1 MKINKF
7 ASVLVL
13 LGMIGFAF
21 VPAKSVLFSYKL
33 EKGTKSEI
41 EIKTNQNISMTMS
54 GQSVNIKQDVT
65 LNQSVEITNVSSEGN
80 IDFSIVYDR
89 IRFKQNA
96 MGMEVEWDSDNPE
109 ASEGNMMAQQIAA
122 QLNNVIQKTV
132 TATIDPLGNPI
143 TNNGSEV
150 LGETNISGFEMGML
164 VVFPDH
170 EISVGDTWEVVT
182 KPDPSSDFAI
192 TAVYK
197 LDEFKSKTAVI
208 SFDGTV
214 TGTEMNGTP
223 AQLNGTISGKATIDS
238 KTGWLI
244 SSTSLQSLEMEMEQQ
259 GQKMPMK
266 MTSYTELTSK

>member
-223 AQLNGTISGKATIDS
+223 AQLSGTISGKATIDS

>member
-1 MKINKF
+1 MKINKL
-7 ASVLVL
+7 ASILVI
-13 LGMIGFAF
+13 LGMIGLAFA
-21 VPAKSVLFSYKL
+21 PAKSVLLTYKL

-65 LNQSVEITNVSSEGN
+65 LNQSVEVTNVSSEGS

-122 QLNNVIQKTV
+122 QLNKAIEKTV
-132 TATIDPLGNPI
+132 NATIDPLGNPI
-143 TNNGSEV
+143 TNNSSEV
-150 LGETNISGFEMGML
+150 LGETNVSGFEMGML

-182 KPDPSSDFAI
+182 KPDPASDFTI
-192 TAVYK
+192 TASYK
-197 LDEFKSKTAVI
+197 LDEFKGKTAII

-214 TGTEMNGTP
+214 AGTEMHGTP
-223 AQLNGTISGKATIDS
+223 AKLSGTITGKATIDG

-244 SSTSLQSLEMEMEQQ
+244 SSTSMQTLEMEMEQQ

-266 MTSYTELTSK
+266 MTSYTELSTK

>member
-1 MKINKF
+1 MKINKL
-7 ASVLVL
+7 ASALVL

-21 VPAKSVLFSYKL
+21 VPAKSFLLTYKL
-33 EKGTKSEI
+33 EKGTKSGI

-65 LNQSVEITNVSSEGN
+65 LNQSVEITNVSEEGN
-80 IDFSIVYDR
+80 IDFSIVYER

-96 MGMEVEWDSDNPE
+96 MGMEVEWDSDSPE

-122 QLNNVIQKTV
+122 QLNKAVQKTV

-143 TNNGSEV
+143 TNNSSEV
-150 LGETNISGFEMGML
+150 LGETNVSGFEMGML

-197 LDEFKSKTAVI
+197 LDEYKSKTAII

-214 TGTEMNGTP
+214 AGTEMNGTP
-223 AQLNGTISGKATIDS
+223 AKLSGTISGKATIDS

-244 SSTSLQSLEMEMEQQ
+244 SSNSMQSLEMEMEQQ
-259 GQKMPMK
+259 GQTMPMK